1 MGKSPPMIRG
11 FPKSART
18 YKATSSIAAA
28 TPGLASGAVTVRTT
42 LTSSGPRFLARNSM
56 LGGMFSSTLL
66 IARVAIGKNE
76 IVCESHN
83 PRQPRM
89 STRRCNTVCVMRPSL
104 PNKRRYENATVN
116 GGEKSGRIE
125 IVRKKLFPG
134 TSGRVN
140 ARAKTNPRMQAGV
153 VERTVITRGF
163 TMGRGPRR
171 GAHQAGKGNH
181 HGY

>member
-1 MGKSPPMIRG
+1 MIRG
-11 FPKSART
+11 LPKSART

-28 TPGLASGAVTVRTT
+28 TPGLASGAVTVRNT
-42 LTSSGPRFLARNSM
+42 LTSSAPRFFATNSM
-56 LGGMFSSTLL
+56 LGGMFSRTLL

-116 GGEKSGRIE
+116 GGEKSGGIE
-125 IVRKKLFPG
+125 MVRKKLFPRKA
-134 TSGRVN
+134 GRGN
-140 ARAKTNPRMQAGV
+140 AKAKTKPRKQAAKG
-153 VERTVITRGF
+153 EREGIT
-163 TMGRGPRR
+163 TP
-171 GAHQAGKGNH
+171 ATD
-181 HGY
+181 

>member
-11 FPKSART
+11 LPKSART

-28 TPGLASGAVTVRTT
+28 RPGLASGAVKVRKT
-42 LTSSGPRFLARNSM
+42 LTSFAPRFLATNSR

-76 IVCESHN
+76 TVCESHN

-89 STRRCNTVCVMRPSL
+89 STRRFKTVCVMRPSL

-116 GGEKSGRIE
+116 GGEKNGRIE
-125 IVRKKLFPG
+125 MVRKKRFPG

-140 ARAKTNPRMQAGV
+140 RRAKTKTREQGGVGERAG
-153 VERTVITRGF
+153 
-163 TMGRGPRR
+163 
-171 GAHQAGKGNH
+171 
-181 HGY
+181 

>member
-1 MGKSPPMIRG
+1 MGKYPPMLGG

-28 TPGLASGAVTVRTT
+28 TPGLASGAVTVRNT
-42 LTSSGPRFLARNSM
+42 LTSSAPRFLATNSI

-89 STRRCNTVCVMRPSL
+89 STRRFKTVCVMRPSL

-125 IVRKKLFPG
+125 MVRKKLFPG

-140 ARAKTNPRMQAGV
+140 ARAKTKPRMHAV
-153 VERTVITRGF
+153 IVERTVITRLF
-163 TMGRGPRR
+163 TMARSHRG
-171 GAHQAGKGNH
+171 
-181 HGY
+181 

>member
-1 MGKSPPMIRG
+1 MIRG

-28 TPGLASGAVTVRTT
+28 TPGLASGAVTVRNT
-42 LTSSGPRFLARNSM
+42 LTSSAPRFLATNSI

-89 STRRCNTVCVMRPSL
+89 STRRFKTVCVMRPSL

-116 GGEKSGRIE
+116 GGEKKGGVE
-125 IVRKKLFPG
+125 KVREKLFPG
-134 TSGRVN
+134 TSERVN
-140 ARAKTNPRMQAGV
+140 ASAKTKPRMHAV
-153 VERTVITRGF
+153 MVDRTVINRLF
-163 TMGRGPRR
+163 TMARSHRG
-171 GAHQAGKGNH
+171 
-181 HGY
+181 